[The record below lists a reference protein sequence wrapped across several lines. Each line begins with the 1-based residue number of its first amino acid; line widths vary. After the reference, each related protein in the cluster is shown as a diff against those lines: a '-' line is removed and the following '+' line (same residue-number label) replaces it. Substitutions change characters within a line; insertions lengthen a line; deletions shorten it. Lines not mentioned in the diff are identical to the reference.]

1 MPEKIVKKAM
11 STKKKPVA
19 EKASAPKDTSKGA
32 EKPVAEKAMGIKKKP
47 SKDNFLFIALLV
59 LIVVIVGIVVVVT
72 IINKSEAT
80 NTNATDQNIADTNV
94 NLVIEES
101 FTEEQLQEKAI
112 ALQLKILQDIVN
124 TQKNVFELW
133 YQDLNLNKAEM
144 DNCYEENNYLNQ
156 DLNFDNAGI
165 FNKIIADT
173 QLAQAIGITGTP
185 TIFVNSY
192 KIGGY
197 VDYPKLQAIIDLAL
211 NEEQIDFNLD
221 VNSYQADT
229 TGKPKLIIIYNPE
242 SDFTSTMPDIYI
254 DELKKGD
261 YADFFTGLFSEVE
274 IEKLNYREDKAK
286 EIMETTKAAI
296 LPLFFFEGDIN
307 STNFSKDELFSQVF
321 IPAAGGYILML
332 PEQQNF
338 NYKYFL
344 TKDDYVIGYPDTHIT
359 IIIFTDYDCPY
370 STQLDNE
377 AMENLKSEY
386 IDKGLVNLVIKDFIT
401 HQTTSLFPAVFSRC
415 AQKQGMYYDA
425 HRTLFKNNQLYG
437 NTAMESVYTNY
448 DKDINELNEQY
459 SKLSPEAQD
468 TQ

>member
-1 MPEKIVKKAM
+1 MPEKAVKKAN
-11 STKKKPVA
+11 V
-19 EKASAPKDTSKGA
+19 PKGTSKGA
-32 EKPVAEKAMGIKKKP
+32 EKPVSEKAMGIKKKP

-80 NTNATDQNIADTNV
+80 TDQNIADTNV

-112 ALQLKILQDIVN
+112 ALQLKILQDIIN

-133 YQDLNLNKAEM
+133 YQDLNLDKAEM

-165 FNKIIADT
+165 FNNIVADT

-197 VDYPKLQAIIDLAL
+197 VDYPKLQTIIDIAL

-221 VNSYQADT
+221 VNSYQTDT

-307 STNFSKDELFSQVF
+307 STNFSKEELFSQVF

-344 TKDDYVIGYPDTHIT
+344 TEDDYVIGYPDTQVT
-359 IIIFTDYDCPY
+359 IILFTDYDCPY
-370 STQLDNE
+370 CTQLDNE
-377 AMENLKSEY
+377 VMDSLKSEY

-401 HQTTSLFPAVFSRC
+401 HQPTSLFPAVFSRC
-415 AQKQGMYYDA
+415 AQKQGVYYDA

-437 NTAMESVYTNY
+437 NTAMESVYASY
-448 DKDINELNEQY
+448 DDDINELNEQY